1 MSLIDTITGIN
12 GYTFSILAVLF
23 ALTFVSK
30 YGFGVARL
38 LVRIALGLGM
48 AYFLL
53 IGWETLDYDLD
64 VQHKG
69 EKITFQENKFVQ
81 ECNLRKLYDHPDITY
96 RRGGTRALYYR
107 YDCWISDSE
116 TFLLNFGDEKE
127 YIKIAEV
134 KPISSE
140 KEFTIVDSFST
151 GSIGLGASFRGS
163 IELVVLK
170 DNDRSYMILKSDL
183 KYGEIK

>member
-30 YGFGVARL
+30 YGFGTVRL

-53 IGWETLDYDLD
+53 IGWETLDYDRD

-69 EKITFQENKFVQ
+69 KKITFQENKFVQ
-81 ECNLRKLYDHPDITY
+81 ECNLRKLYDHPNDRYHIEG
-96 RRGGTRALYYR
+96 RELSFR

-116 TFLLNFGDEKE
+116 TFLLNHGDEKE

-140 KEFTIVDSFST
+140 KEFMIVDSLTT
-151 GSIGLGASFRGS
+151 GSIGLGASFGGNT
-163 IELVVLK
+163 ELIILK
-170 DNDRSYMILKSDL
+170 DINRSYIILKSDL